1 LGPLAGYDYDTECT
15 ATIKT
20 GYWTSTPARAREFC
34 ETVEQLQKVSNE
46 VEAFIHAL
54 DETGRVHRGCER
66 SRSQVDKHLTG
77 HGY

>member
-1 LGPLAGYDYDTECT
+1 MTLNVLRRKRP
-15 ATIKT
+15 AT
-20 GYWTSTPARAREFC
+20 GRARAREFC
-34 ETVEQLQKVSNE
+34 EAVEKLQKTSNE

>member
-1 LGPLAGYDYDTECT
+1 MHCDEKDRLLDEYAG
-15 ATIKT
+15 
-20 GYWTSTPARAREFC
+20 RARELC

-77 HGY
+77 HGC